1 MAEPVEGLDRAQ
13 VRKAVQALLAY
24 VAARASAEKPLLG
37 GSETLY
43 LMVTVWKIPPLERSL
58 FIPLP
63 HVIRPETSE
72 ICLFTKDEPELSA
85 EQTENLYKKL
95 LQQNGITN
103 ISQIISYKTLTQ
115 EYKPY
120 EAKRRLL
127 NKFDLFLSDD
137 RIRRL
142 LPSHLGKVFY
152 RNKRT
157 PLSVN
162 LKAKDLAREIN
173 KYIRGT
179 ILPVTNK
186 GCCYTA
192 RIGHTG
198 MGAEE
203 LLENIVAAVGVIADK
218 LPKKG
223 KNIKVLHLKTTK
235 SVALPIFN
243 SPVSNLDELEKQ
255 PSAHRKD
262 GQKKKVKKQKRMKAV
277 SQQTPRKAE
286 ATPETSDAAASAKE
300 PEMERKRKAEVV
312 IKESDNN
319 KDDEDVPQL
328 VPIQTAGVNGQ
339 ENAEPNRSPKK
350 GGKTRN
356 PLGKRKMTVQA
367 QETPKT
373 KLKLAEG
380 ADLQTLSHQ
389 KQGKKQRTP
398 KNIVKDKELKET
410 PKKLEAKSATSKGSK
425 LIKSVEKA
433 PKTPRRTPRKM
444 KVPCSA

>member
-1 MAEPVEGLDRAQ
+1 
-13 VRKAVQALLAY
+13 
-24 VAARASAEKPLLG
+24 
-37 GSETLY
+37 
-43 LMVTVWKIPPLERSL
+43 MVTVWKIPPRERSL

-95 LQQNGITN
+95 LKQNGVTN
-103 ISQIISYKTLTQ
+103 ISQIIPYKTLTQ

-127 NKFDLFLSDD
+127 NRFDLFLSDD

-142 LPSHLGKVFY
+142 LPSHLGKQFY
-152 RNKRT
+152 RSKRT

-162 LKAKDLAREIN
+162 LRAKNLAREIN
-173 KYIRGT
+173 KCIRGT
-179 ILPVTNK
+179 ILQVTNK

-192 RIGHTG
+192 RVGHTG
-198 MGAEE
+198 MGADE

-223 KNIKVLHLKTTK
+223 KNIKVLHLKTFK

-262 GQKKKVKKQKRMKAV
+262 GQKKKEKKRKQKKAV
-277 SQQTPRKAE
+277 AQQTPRKAE
-286 ATPETSDAAASAKE
+286 ATAETSDAAAAKE
-300 PEMERKRKAEVV
+300 PEMEQKRKAEVV
-312 IKESDNN
+312 IKESDN
-319 KDDEDVPQL
+319 KDDEEIPEL
-328 VPIQTAGVNGQ
+328 VPIQTAGINGQ
-339 ENAEPNRSPKK
+339 ENAEPNQSPKK
-350 GGKTRN
+350 GVKTRS
-356 PLGKRKMTVQA
+356 PVGKRKMTLQD

-373 KLKLAEG
+373 RLKLAEER
-380 ADLQTLSHQ
+380 DLQTLSQQ
-389 KQGKKQRTP
+389 KQGKKLRTS

-433 PKTPRRTPRKM
+433 PKTPKRTPRKM

>member
-1 MAEPVEGLDRAQ
+1 MYNHYEGPRIDTQNFESNSSLGIVSFTGTSHPLDTTLLFFLKKHTPPPQ

-58 FIPLP
+58 PLP

-186 GCCYTA
+186 GCS

-262 GQKKKVKKQKRMKAV
+262 GQVNTANLLCRVTCHKVIV
-277 SQQTPRKAE
+277 LE
-286 ATPETSDAAASAKE
+286 LLAKWQ
-300 PEMERKRKAEVV
+300 
-312 IKESDNN
+312 S
-319 KDDEDVPQL
+319 
-328 VPIQTAGVNGQ
+328 
-339 ENAEPNRSPKK
+339 NAEPNRSPKK